1 MARARRLRFHRF
13 LVARVLGDSF
23 CSPLIFRR
31 DEKETK
37 PITANPAMAD
47 RRRCLFH
54 VFSLQCASKS
64 ASERKEAEREFSGSE
79 SDSTAEANFKIA
91 TREGER
97 EQNVRVALNAR
108 ASTATPS

>member
-13 LVARVLGDSF
+13 LGDSF

-31 DEKETK
+31 DEKETN
-37 PITANPAMAD
+37 PTTANPAMAD
-47 RRRCLFH
+47 RRRCLSH
-54 VFSLQCASKS
+54 VFSLQCVSKS
-64 ASERKEAEREFSGSE
+64 ASERKEAGREFSGSE
-79 SDSTAEANFKIA
+79 SDSRAAEANFKIT